1 MAFRGF
7 TPQANQLIT
16 LRAAEGSKTEHFSSS
31 LLSGKQLLSM
41 VRKFHFGRCSAF
53 VKVNLPEKYS
63 AMSQLKVFAIA
74 LLLRASHQRYIV
86 NGIKQF

>member
-31 LLSGKQLLSM
+31 LVSGKQLLSM
-41 VRKFHFGRCSAF
+41 VHKFHFCRCSAF
-53 VKVNLPEKYS
+53 AKVNLPEKYS
-63 AMSQLKVFAIA
+63 AMSQLKVFAIS
-74 LLLRASHQRYIV
+74 LPLRTANQRYTV
-86 NGIKQF
+86 SYIKQC